1 MFRRMIAVKKAMTK
15 EACVELLKTAPR
27 GILSV
32 IGDGGWP
39 YGMPMN
45 FWYNE
50 EDGKIY
56 FHSAKRG
63 HRTDALMRDPKASF
77 CVMDEGTVMEGDW
90 APTLQSVIVFG
101 KIEFVEDQELALEL
115 VRKLSY
121 KYTSDDAFIDEEIRR
136 FASGFRLFAMEV
148 EHMTGKRVKES

>member
-1 MFRRMIAVKKAMTK
+1 MFRKMIAVKKALSQ
-15 EACVELLKTAPR
+15 EDCLALLKTAPR

-32 IGDGGWP
+32 IGDEGWP

-56 FHSAKRG
+56 FHSAKKG
-63 HRTDALMRDPKASF
+63 HRTDSLMRNPKASL
-77 CVMDEGTVMEGDW
+77 CVMDEGRVMEGDW
-90 APTLQSVIVFG
+90 APTFESVIVFG
-101 KIEFVEDQELALEL
+101 KIEYLEDKEKALEL

-136 FASGFRLFAMEV
+136 FASGFRMFAMTV
-148 EHMTGKRVKES
+148 EHMTGKRVRES

>member
-15 EACVELLKTAPR
+15 EACLELLKTAPR

-32 IGDGGWP
+32 IGDDGWP

-77 CVMDEGTVMEGDW
+77 CVLDEGTLMEGDW
-90 APTLQSVIVFG
+90 AATFESVIAFG
-101 KIEFVEDQELALEL
+101 RIEFVEDQALALEL

-121 KYTSDDAFIDEEIRR
+121 KYTFDDDFIDDEIRR
-136 FASGFRLFAMEV
+136 FASGFRLFAMTV
-148 EHMTGKRVKES
+148 EHLTGKRVKES

>member
-1 MFRRMIAVKKAMTK
+1 MFRKMIAVKKAVSK
-15 EACVELLKTAPR
+15 EACLALLKTARR

-32 IGDGGWP
+32 IGDDGWP

-63 HRTDALMRDPKASF
+63 HRTDSLMRDPRASF
-77 CVMDEGTVMEGDW
+77 CVLDEGKVQEGDW
-90 APTLQSVIVFG
+90 APTIQSVIAFG
-101 KIEFVEDQELALEL
+101 KIEYESDPEKALEL

-121 KYTSDDAFIDEEIRR
+121 KYTSDESYIDEEIRR
-136 FASGFRLFAMEV
+136 FASGFRLFSMTV

>member
-1 MFRRMIAVKKAMTK
+1 MFRKMIAVKKAIPV
-15 EACVELLKTAPR
+15 EECLELLKTAPR

-32 IGDGGWP
+32 TGDDGWP

-63 HRTDALMRDPKASF
+63 HRTDSLLWDSRASF
-77 CVMDEGTVMEGDW
+77 CVLDEGTVLEGDW
-90 APTLQSVIVFG
+90 APTIRSVIAFG
-101 KIEFVEDQELALEL
+101 RIEYLEDKEKALEL

-121 KYTSDDAFIDEEIRR
+121 KYTSDEAFIDEEIRR
-136 FASGFRLFAMEV
+136 FASGFRLFSMTV
-148 EHMTGKRVKES
+148 EHLTGKRVKES

>member
-1 MFRRMIAVKKAMTK
+1 MFRKMIAVKKALPK
-15 EACVELLKTAPR
+15 AECLELLKTAPR
-27 GILSV
+27 GVLSV
-32 IGDGGWP
+32 IGDDGWP

-45 FWYNE
+45 YWYNE

-77 CVMDEGTVMEGDW
+77 CVLDEGRVLEGDW
-90 APTLQSVIVFG
+90 APTVRSVIAFG
-101 KIEFVEDQELALEL
+101 KIEFVEDQALAVEL

-136 FASGFRLFAMEV
+136 FASGFRLFAMNV
-148 EHMTGKRVKES
+148 EHLTGKKVRES

>member
-1 MFRRMIAVKKAMTK
+1 MFRKMIAVKKAMSR
-15 EACVELLKTAPR
+15 EACLELLKTAPR

-32 IGDGGWP
+32 IGDDGWP

-77 CVMDEGTVMEGDW
+77 CVLDEGTVKEGDW
-90 APTLQSVIVFG
+90 APTIQSVIAFG
-101 KIEFVEDQELALEL
+101 RIEFEQDQEKALAL

-136 FASGFRLFAMEV
+136 FASGFRLFSMTV
-148 EHMTGKRVKES
+148 EHLTGKRVKES